1 MTWMQ
6 VLVIVGP
13 RDKAS
18 GHLPL
23 STMKVCNN
31 ELWGDEEEMEERPL
45 RRTSKDVTS
54 GMFLAVQWLRF
65 RASTAVGTGSIP
77 GQGTKILHKKKKK
90 M

>member
-1 MTWMQ
+1 
-6 VLVIVGP
+6 
-13 RDKAS
+13 
-18 GHLPL
+18 
-23 STMKVCNN
+23 MKYGGMRRRWRKD
-31 ELWGDEEEMEERPL
+31 LLEE
-45 RRTSKDVTS
+45 TSKDVTS